1 MNIEWMISA
10 ILFIIWKCILGF
22 YWFSILHVHI
32 SLKTLTYII
41 SELKHVVESYA
52 LGCFFKLLL
61 KMDFCFGKIR
71 TMKKVCIIGGCGHVG
86 IPLGLAFASK
96 GLDVTLVDV
105 NPKAV
110 VEINAGRLPF
120 KEEGAEALLKA
131 HIGKNLRAVSEVEH
145 VRNQD
150 VVVFVTGTPVDEH
163 LNPKIHDVMKVITAY
178 LPFLDKRQL
187 VVLRSTIFP
196 GVTRIVE
203 DLLRASLGSTKL
215 AFCPERIVQGK
226 GIEEIFNLPQL
237 VSGVDKASENAAAKL
252 FSAIAPKIIRLS
264 CEEAELAKLMTNAWR
279 YLEFAIANQFYMM
292 VEKQGLDFYRI
303 LEAMKADYPRA
314 KHFAGAGL
322 AAGPCLFKDTMQL
335 SAFHNNEFFLGHS
348 AMLVNEGLPNFL
360 VSQLE
365 AKMGSLKGRKI
376 GVLGLAFKPDNDDTR
391 ESLSFKLV
399 KCLETKMA
407 TVLVSDEFVQ
417 GKMPLK
423 RFMKECDGIILGV
436 PHAAYRCLK
445 PKVPY
450 VDCWNVWPR

>member
-1 MNIEWMISA
+1 
-10 ILFIIWKCILGF
+10 
-22 YWFSILHVHI
+22 
-32 SLKTLTYII
+32 
-41 SELKHVVESYA
+41 
-52 LGCFFKLLL
+52 
-61 KMDFCFGKIR
+61 
-71 TMKKVCIIGGCGHVG
+71 MKKVCIVGGCGHVG

-96 GLDVTLVDV
+96 GIDVTLVDV

-110 VEINAGRLPF
+110 SAINAATLPF
-120 KEEGAEALLKA
+120 KEEGAESLLKK
-131 HIGKNLRAVSEVEH
+131 HIGKNLRATSDSSVVSK
-145 VRNQD
+145 QD

-163 LNPKIHDVMKVITAY
+163 LNPKIHDVLKVVTAY
-178 LPFLDKRQL
+178 LPLLNKKQL
-187 VVLRSTIFP
+187 VILRSTIFP

-203 DLLRASLGSTKL
+203 NLLRTNLGVAHL

-252 FSAIAPKIIRLS
+252 FSSIAPKIIRLK

-303 LEAMKADYPRA
+303 FNAMQCDYPRA
-314 KHFAGAGL
+314 RHFARAGL

-365 AKMGSLKGRKI
+365 AKMGGTLCGKKI

-391 ESLSFKLV
+391 ESLSFKV
-399 KCLETKMA
+399 IKCLETKMA
-407 TVLVSDEFVQ
+407 EVLKSDEYVQ
-417 GKMPLK
+417 GTMPLAK
-423 RFMKECDGIILGV
+423 FMKQCDGIILGV
-436 PHAAYRCLK
+436 PHSAYRNLK

>member
-1 MNIEWMISA
+1 M
-10 ILFIIWKCILGF
+10 
-22 YWFSILHVHI
+22 
-32 SLKTLTYII
+32 
-41 SELKHVVESYA
+41 
-52 LGCFFKLLL
+52 
-61 KMDFCFGKIR
+61 
-71 TMKKVCIIGGCGHVG
+71 
-86 IPLGLAFASK
+86 
-96 GLDVTLVDV
+96 
-105 NPKAV
+105 
-110 VEINAGRLPF
+110 
-120 KEEGAEALLKA
+120 
-131 HIGKNLRAVSEVEH
+131 GKNLRATTDVET
-145 VRNQD
+145 VKRQD

-163 LNPKIHDVMKVITAY
+163 LNPKIHDVLKVVSLYAP
-178 LPFLDKRQL
+178 LLNRRQL

-203 DLLRASLGSTKL
+203 KLLRERLGTARL

-237 VSGVDKASENAAAKL
+237 VSGVDKASENAAARL
-252 FSAIAPKIIRLS
+252 FSIIAPKIIRLT

-303 LEAMKADYPRA
+303 LDAMKEDYPRTR
-314 KHFAGAGL
+314 HFARAGL

-365 AKMGSLKGRKI
+365 AKMGCLKEKKI

-391 ESLSFKLV
+391 ESLSFKII

-407 TVLVSDEFVQ
+407 KVLVSDEFVPGQ
-417 GKMPLK
+417 LSLR
-423 RFMKECDGIILGV
+423 RFLKECDGIILGV
-436 PHAAYRCLK
+436 PHAAYRALK
-445 PKVPY
+445 PRVPY
-450 VDCWNVWPR
+450 VDCWGVWPR

>member
-1 MNIEWMISA
+1 
-10 ILFIIWKCILGF
+10 
-22 YWFSILHVHI
+22 
-32 SLKTLTYII
+32 
-41 SELKHVVESYA
+41 
-52 LGCFFKLLL
+52 
-61 KMDFCFGKIR
+61 
-71 TMKKVCIIGGCGHVG
+71 MKKICIIGGCGHVG

-110 VEINAGRLPF
+110 ENINNAHLPF
-120 KEEGAEALLKA
+120 KEDGAEALLKA
-131 HIGKNLRAVSEVEH
+131 HVGRNLRATADAGSVKK
-145 VRNQD
+145 QD

-163 LNPKIHDVMKVITAY
+163 LNPKIHDVMKVLKAY
-178 LPFLDKRQL
+178 LPLLNRRQL

-203 DLLRASLGSTKL
+203 EALKAKLGVANL

-237 VSGVDKASENAAAKL
+237 VSGVSKKSENEAAAL
-252 FSAIAPKIIRLS
+252 FATIAPKIIRIKP
-264 CEEAELAKLMTNAWR
+264 EEAELAKLMTNAWR

-303 LEAMKADYPRA
+303 LEAMKEDYPRA
-314 KHFAGAGL
+314 SHFARAGL

-365 AKMGSLKGRKI
+365 AKIGSLKGKKI
-376 GVLGLAFKPDNDDTR
+376 GIMGLAFKADNDDIR
-391 ESLSFKLV
+391 ESLSFKV
-399 KCLETKMA
+399 KKLLEMKMA
-407 TVLVSDEFVQ
+407 DVLVTDEFVP
-417 GKMPLK
+417 GTMPLRK
-423 RFMKECDGIILGV
+423 FIKEAEGVILGV
-436 PHAAYRCLK
+436 PHSAYRKLK
-445 PKVPY
+445 IKKPF
-450 VDCWNVWPR
+450 VDCWGCWR